1 MHDSEDRFG
10 VPASAFQAAR
20 EQHGL
25 DNPVERLGMYVPKR
39 REVANLPAD
48 ALFPVLI
55 DWMWESPTEL
65 IPSNEQ
71 ITELR
76 AVLLAR
82 SDAGDPDILR
92 LVDLCDDYL
101 KEES

>member
-1 MHDSEDRFG
+1 MHDPEDRFG
-10 VPASAFQAAR
+10 MPASAFQAAR
-20 EQHGL
+20 EHHGL
-25 DNPVERLGMYVPKR
+25 DNPVERLGMYVPSR
-39 REVANLPAD
+39 REVANSPAD
-48 ALFPVLI
+48 ALFPVLV

-71 ITELR
+71 IIELR
-76 AVLLAR
+76 EVLLTR

-101 KEES
+101 KEEP